1 MKAILMNISK
11 HTTKPGEHEMSY
23 HQTAQELN
31 GMAKSLDL
39 KPEHINLMIKFAK
52 LVRRSAR
59 QNKVLWTIVNEVLED
74 TGLKL
79 ELYTEKHLD
88 TYYENWRVVKEP
100 EGCKETCG
108 PCQNGD
114 HENCDLTE
122 CDCK

>member
-1 MKAILMNISK
+1 
-11 HTTKPGEHEMSY
+11 MSY

-31 GMAKSLDL
+31 GMAKSLQL
-39 KPEHINLMIKFAK
+39 QPEHINLMIRFGK

-59 QNKVLWTIVNEVLED
+59 QNKVLWNIVETMLEG

-79 ELYTEKHLD
+79 ELYKEEKED
-88 TYYENWRVVKEP
+88 GTFWDNWRVVKEP

-114 HENCDLTE
+114 HKNCDLTE